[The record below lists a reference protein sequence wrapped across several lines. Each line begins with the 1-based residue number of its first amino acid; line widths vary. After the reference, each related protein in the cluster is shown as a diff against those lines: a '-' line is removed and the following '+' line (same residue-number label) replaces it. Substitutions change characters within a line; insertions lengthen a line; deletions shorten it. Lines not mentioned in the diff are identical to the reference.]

1 MSETPL
7 RGRVQRGRGRQPEKS
22 RQTFVLAGSLCCSSL
37 PLPLHSLSL
46 TLHRLHNYAKICCAT
61 QYFFC
66 FPPSLLAFWTGT
78 ATGIFRLPPN
88 PAHSPS
94 ACLSFACFPLAP
106 VELAASKLGLRL
118 RLRLLGAHLFSRI
131 IFSALLHFSGP
142 RAGAGAGRDSSPPP
156 SSSSSSSASFW
167 LFYA

>member
-7 RGRVQRGRGRQPEKS
+7 RGRVAGEAAREKQANFCLS
-22 RQTFVLAGSLCCSSL
+22 WQSLLLLPPSSL
-37 PLPLHSLSL
+37 PSLSL

-78 ATGIFRLPPN
+78 ATGIFRLPPR
-88 PAHSPS
+88 PPHSPS

-106 VELAASKLGLRL
+106 VELAASKLGLGL
-118 RLRLLGAHLFSRI
+118 RLGLLGAHLFSRI

-142 RAGAGAGRDSSPPP
+142 RAGAGAGTGRDSSP
-156 SSSSSSSASFW
+156 SSSASFW

>member
-7 RGRVQRGRGRQPEKS
+7 RGREEGEAAREKQANFCLS
-22 RQTFVLAGSLCCSSL
+22 WQSLLLLPSS
-37 PLPLHSLSL
+37 PPPFSLSL

-106 VELAASKLGLRL
+106 VELAASNIGLRL

-142 RAGAGAGRDSSPPP
+142 RAGAGAGRDSSLSP